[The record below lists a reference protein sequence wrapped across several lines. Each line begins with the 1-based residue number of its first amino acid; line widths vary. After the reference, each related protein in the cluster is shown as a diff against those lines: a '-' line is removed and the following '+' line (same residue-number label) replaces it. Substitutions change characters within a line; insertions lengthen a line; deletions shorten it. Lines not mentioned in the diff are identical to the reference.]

1 MASGSIMG
9 TTSNSS
15 ITARILWESTAN
27 ASANTSD
34 VTVTLQVKKSTAT
47 TSTTSGT
54 GAWTVL
60 INGVTYNF
68 SKTISIPPNN
78 TYVTVYTKTVTGIPH
93 NVDGYQKIVLGWVG
107 GIPGTT
113 YTTTN
118 IPDTIVDLDPID
130 RVSAISN
137 FSFTNGYIDQGI
149 DITISPKVSGVYH
162 AIHLYFKDTTSG
174 IGIDLTQSG
183 RKAGG
188 THHFNFSAAQLGLIY
203 TNMSTITS
211 SQFTVY
217 VRTYINT
224 TIGDEGATGGWQTKS
239 AIGNIAASV
248 KPTISNFTVLVN
260 SGGLDGFFVQGK
272 STAKLTCTAT
282 MGNGATVSSYSFSGP
297 DLNVSSTS
305 SSATTTTLLSSGT
318 FTYKV
323 TVTDSRGR
331 TASSE
336 KQITV
341 YPYAKPSFKSV
352 MVNRANSAGT
362 LDSSGT
368 YAKYTIEGV
377 YSSVDGKNTRT
388 ITAAYSSDDGA
399 TYSSAT
405 TIQAA
410 TDLNNTISG
419 VYGSG
424 ALSTAKSYMIK
435 FIIKDG
441 YGETDTAILILSTI
455 SRAINIKVDGSGIAF
470 GKMAEGDGIET
481 FWNMNFRGSGQKGLT
496 FEGGSSLAWK
506 TLLYQGDSNSS
517 TVFGV
522 WDFTNSRNIFSYN
535 NSGNISLG
543 GVYNHTS
550 SSASNMFINSDGS
563 VYRSTASSQEYK
575 TDIQDIQSEVLNPE
589 KLYDLPVREF
599 KYKEGYLTKE
609 DPRIDTFVPGFIA
622 EEVAEVY
629 PIACEYD
636 GDKPENWNIRLI
648 IPAMLKLIQDQKKEI
663 DTLKELIGNKEV
675 NL

>member
-15 ITARILWESTAN
+15 ITARILWESKAN

-54 GAWTVL
+54 GSWTVL

-68 SKTISIPPNN
+68 SAKISIPPNN

-113 YTTTN
+113 YTTTS
-118 IPDTIVDLDPID
+118 IPDTIVDLDYIN
-130 RVSAISN
+130 RVSDITS

-149 DITISPKVSGVYH
+149 DITISPKVSGTYH
-162 AIHLYFKDTTSG
+162 AIHLYFKDATSG
-174 IGIDLTQSG
+174 VGIDLTQSG
-183 RKAGG
+183 RKVGG
-188 THHFNFSAAQLGLIY
+188 TYHFDFTAGQLAVLYAA
-203 TNMSTITS
+203 MPTITS
-211 SQFTVY
+211 SQFMVF
-217 VRTYINT
+217 VRTYINAT
-224 TIGDEGATGGWQTKS
+224 VGDEGATGGWQSKS
-239 AIGNIAASV
+239 TTGNIPASV
-248 KPTISNFTVLVN
+248 KPTISNFAVSVN

-297 DLNVSSTS
+297 NLSVSSTS
-305 SSATTTTLLSSGT
+305 NSATTTTLLSSGAL
-318 FTYKV
+318 TYKV

-331 TASSE
+331 TASTE

-341 YPYAKPSFKSV
+341 YPYAKPSFKSA
-352 MVNRANSAGT
+352 MVNRANSVGV
-362 LDSSGT
+362 LDSAGT

-377 YSSVDGKNTRT
+377 YSSVGGKNTRT
-388 ITAAYSSDDGA
+388 ITAAYSSDGGI

-410 TDLNNTISG
+410 TDLNNVASG

-424 ALSTAKSYMIK
+424 ALSTTKSYMIK

-441 YGETDTAILILSTI
+441 YGETDTSILILSTVL
-455 SRAINIKVDGSGIAF
+455 RAINIRPDNGGIAF
-470 GKMAEGDGIET
+470 GKISEGDGIET
-481 FWNMNFRGSGQKGLT
+481 FWNMAFRGGGEKGLI

-506 TLLYQGDSNSS
+506 TFLYQGDSNSNI
-517 TVFGV
+517 VFGARDV
-522 WDFTNSRNIFSYN
+522 TNSRNILSYSNTGNIYLGGIYN
-535 NSGNISLG
+535 N
-543 GVYNHTS
+543 TS
-550 SSASNMFINSDGS
+550 TSAANMFINSNEM
-563 VYRSTASSQEYK
+563 VYRSSSSSRRYK
-575 TDIQDIQSEVLNPE
+575 TDIQDIQSEVLKPE

-599 KYKEGYLTKE
+599 KYKEGYLSTE
-609 DPRIDTFVPGFIA
+609 DIRVDTLVPGFIA

-629 PIACEYD
+629 PIACEYTD
-636 GDKPENWNIRLI
+636 DNKPENWNIKFI
-648 IPAMLKLIQDQKKEI
+648 IPAMLKLIQDQKIEI
-663 DTLKELIGNKEV
+663 DALKEQINNKAV
-675 NL
+675 N